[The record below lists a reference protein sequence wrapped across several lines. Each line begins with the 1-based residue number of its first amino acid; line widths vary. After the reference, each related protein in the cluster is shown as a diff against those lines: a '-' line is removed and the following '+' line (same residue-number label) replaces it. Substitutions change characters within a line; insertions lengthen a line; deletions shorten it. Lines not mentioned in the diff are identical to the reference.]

1 MTTIFDSVQWLTS
14 PTACWTIQYEYQRSG
29 NNMQYRFYWKV
40 WLKYSSSWYNTGLQL
55 RLFINGVQNDVTVK
69 SSGTDKGWSYE
80 GTTGWYTV
88 ANKNTGTTPFYA
100 SLYDTDH
107 GTTKTT
113 SSTYSL
119 AVSPTPATLT
129 SAPNFDDESNP
140 TIQYSNPG
148 GNEVTSLQ
156 ACISLTGAAADIA
169 YRDIPKTGTSY
180 TFSLTDAERDV
191 LRNAT
196 TTGNTRTVKF
206 YVVSLID
213 GAYYTAS
220 KDVTLSIVNA
230 APSFTSSK
238 ISYVD
243 SDSAVVA
250 ISGNNQHI
258 IQNKSTLTATIG
270 TATGT
275 KGATISKYSIS
286 FNGSTK
292 SISAGGSVSFGTVN
306 SSSDLEI
313 SVTVTDSR
321 GNNTTAKKTVTIVP
335 YSPPSVLA
343 TLERLNNYENTTY
356 FTPKVTIASIN
367 DKNALSSLTYKYKQ
381 SGGSYG
387 SSKSVTNNTRYT
399 LTCSNQNSFVFSV
412 TAKDKFETVT
422 NEFILS
428 KGRFPL
434 FIDTEK
440 NAVGVNEFPSSGEAL
455 RVAGG
460 LACFED
466 GIVLKTSTK
475 SFKITVNDS
484 GTLVIT
490 QI

>member
-1 MTTIFDSVQWLTS
+1 M
-14 PTACWTIQYEYQRSG
+14 
-29 NNMQYRFYWKV
+29 
-40 WLKYSSSWYNTGLQL
+40 
-55 RLFINGVQNDVTVK
+55 
-69 SSGTDKGWSYE
+69 
-80 GTTGWYTV
+80 
-88 ANKNTGTTPFYA
+88 
-100 SLYDTDH
+100 
-107 GTTKTT
+107 
-113 SSTYSL
+113 
-119 AVSPTPATLT
+119 
-129 SAPNFDDESNP
+129 
-140 TIQYSNPG
+140 
-148 GNEVTSLQ
+148 
-156 ACISLTGAAADIA
+156 
-169 YRDIPKTGTSY
+169 
-180 TFSLTDAERDV
+180 
-191 LRNAT
+191 
-196 TTGNTRTVKF
+196 
-206 YVVSLID
+206 
-213 GAYYTAS
+213 
-220 KDVTLSIVNA
+220 
-230 APSFTSSK
+230 
-238 ISYVD
+238 
-243 SDSAVVA
+243 
-250 ISGNNQHI
+250 
-258 IQNKSTLTATIG
+258 
-270 TATGT
+270 
-275 KGATISKYSIS
+275 
-286 FNGSTK
+286 
-292 SISAGGSVSFGTVN
+292 
-306 SSSDLEI
+306 
-313 SVTVTDSR
+313 
-321 GNNTTAKKTVTIVP
+321 
-335 YSPPSVLA
+335 LA